1 MSGSDPKWR
10 DKWVDIAAKIYAIG
24 GTTETIAQTLNSI
37 FGSKFTKNAVIG
49 KINRQ
54 RAAGD
59 IRFINPKPEV
69 INGKPIQGLL
79 ELWKEGASSVEIAD
93 QYGVSRSTV
102 GAKAAQYGLKPRP
115 TNHTNKK
122 QKEDL
127 KKANKFTCE
136 PFKSRNV
143 FVSPKSLGLS
153 LMDLSRNQCR
163 FVIGD
168 GPYLFCGL
176 TVQEGSSVPY
186 CRSCKRVMYQPRM
199 PRMESVK
206 CPKR

>member
-1 MSGSDPKWR
+1 MSGSDPKWQ
-10 DKWVDIAAKIYAIG
+10 DKWIDMTAKIYAIG
-24 GTTETIAQTLNSI
+24 GTAETIAKAINSMY
-37 FGSKFTKNAVIG
+37 GTSFTKNSVIG

-54 RAAGD
+54 RSAGD
-59 IRFINPKPEV
+59 KRFLDKKPEV

-79 ELWKEGASSVEIAD
+79 DLWNEGASSVEIAE

-102 GAKAAQYGLKPRP
+102 GVKAAQYGLKPRP
-115 TNHTNKK
+115 KNHFLQQQKK
-122 QKEDL
+122 QLTDQ
-127 KKANKFTCE
+127 NKSISEKYTGMT
-136 PFKSRNV
+136 S

-176 TVQEGSSVPY
+176 PVQEGSSVPY
-186 CRSCKRVMYQPRM
+186 CRSCKRVMYQLRM